1 MSKYGSGVSMKNMML
16 MEMEDVTKI
25 LDKYNMTAEDK
36 KAITDALKE
45 AFFQWAS
52 TNARFCQYEELFK
65 QAYGEKAMMKIFK
78 LLIISEP
85 YFAQKMNET
94 YPEEWS
100 EDVLPKTGDERRKG
114 ETK

>member
-1 MSKYGSGVSMKNMML
+1 MSKYGPGVSMKQMML
-16 MEMEDVTKI
+16 MEMVDVNII

-36 KAITDALKE
+36 KVVKDTLKE

-85 YFAQKMNET
+85 YFAEKLAET

-100 EDVLPKTGDERRKG
+100 G
-114 ETK
+114 EE